1 MQPLSA
7 VLGMGLLSTVP
18 LIVGQPAPGVSHVE
32 KPCPCETHEKW
43 LLMPSADEVDVAIVL
58 AADMSGSI
66 NQSEA
71 ALEREGYASAL
82 ESTDVLEV
90 IKEGPQGK
98 VAVTYL
104 EWSSAGTSETRL
116 DWAILSDAHDA
127 SFIAGAIRDDSE
139 RKHSG
144 PHGSKT
150 SISYAIDVSVD
161 AFDKLPARASRRIID
176 ISGDG
181 TNNDGFPVED
191 SRRRALQKAIVIN
204 GLPIG
209 HDVENGE
216 TIPEYYERHVI
227 GGPGSFMVTANS
239 AAEFRQAITY
249 KLAREVAFLSSGA
262 RPGLVG
268 RAGGLQQIETYQ
280 RRHPAGAVMS
290 TAFDFAASKPAL
302 DPTRFFLRARG
313 AATDEDRRLQQ
324 TRNRTKPMMSHEIE
338 GGDYEIPRKLER
350 AATGIGD

>member
-1 MQPLSA
+1 
-7 VLGMGLLSTVP
+7 
-18 LIVGQPAPGVSHVE
+18 
-32 KPCPCETHEKW
+32 
-43 LLMPSADEVDVAIVL
+43 MPSADEVDVAIVL

-161 AFDKLPARASRRIID
+161 AFDKQDHRHL
-176 ISGDG
+176 
-181 TNNDGFPVED
+181 
-191 SRRRALQKAIVIN
+191 RRRNKQ
-204 GLPIG
+204 
-209 HDVENGE
+209 
-216 TIPEYYERHVI
+216 
-227 GGPGSFMVTANS
+227 
-239 AAEFRQAITY
+239 
-249 KLAREVAFLSSGA
+249 
-262 RPGLVG
+262 
-268 RAGGLQQIETYQ
+268 
-280 RRHPAGAVMS
+280 
-290 TAFDFAASKPAL
+290 
-302 DPTRFFLRARG
+302 
-313 AATDEDRRLQQ
+313 
-324 TRNRTKPMMSHEIE
+324 
-338 GGDYEIPRKLER
+338 
-350 AATGIGD
+350 